1 MRVDFEVILERLNK
15 AGDKAAKLRERI
27 AKIADLEEYT
37 LLLPPYNAKRVK
49 ELILA
54 AQHPEML
61 AFRFPAAYV
70 NFMQCCDG
78 GRLFTD
84 QLFSLDDAEDE
95 DNDLITANFDLRDAE
110 AIPEGTVAIGVT
122 NYGAYIVIR
131 PDGTMGLWDM
141 DEEAYND
148 EYDDLYA
155 WLDEMLAIAQSM
167 IEHGT
172 LRVIEDDDDADDD
185 DDEDDGAEEDEDV

>member
-1 MRVDFEVILERLNK
+1 MRVDFDVILERLNN
-15 AGDKAAKLRERI
+15 AGDKAAKLRERME
-27 AKIADLEEYT
+27 KIAALEDYT
-37 LLLPPYNAKRVK
+37 LLLPPFNAKRVR

-84 QLFSLDDAEDE
+84 RLFSLDDAENE
-95 DNDLITANFDLRDAE
+95 DNDLITANLDLRDAD
-110 AIPEGTVAIGVT
+110 AIPEGTVAVGVT

-131 PDGTMGLWDM
+131 PDGSLGLWDM
-141 DEEAYND
+141 DEEAYNE

-155 WLDEMLAIAQSM
+155 WLDDALEIAGSM

-172 LRVIEDDDDADDD
+172 LCVIEDDDDDD
-185 DDEDDGAEEDEDV
+185 AEEDEDG

>member
-1 MRVDFEVILERLNK
+1 MRVDFDVILELLAH
-15 AGDKAAKLRERI
+15 AGSKAAKLRERME
-27 AKIADLEEYT
+27 KIAAMEAYT
-37 LLLPPYNAKRVK
+37 LLLPPYNAQRVR

-84 QLFSLDDAEDE
+84 QLFSLDDAENE
-95 DNDLITANFDLRDAE
+95 DNDLITANLDLRDAE
-110 AIPEGTVAIGVT
+110 VIPEGTVAVGVT

-131 PDGTMGLWDM
+131 PDGSMGLWDA
-141 DEEAYND
+141 DEEAYNA
-148 EYDDLYA
+148 EYGDLYA
-155 WLDEMLAIAQSM
+155 WLDDALAMAGDML
-167 IEHGT
+167 EHGT
-172 LRVIEDDDDADDD
+172 LRVIDDDDDDAEEDDD
-185 DDEDDGAEEDEDV
+185 G